1 MTVTADIYEI
11 AVVIIAL
18 AFLVLVIAAIPTLIQ
33 LKRTIRAV
41 EELSTESKKTVEVF
55 NVFWKKTGDHAGNL
69 DELVKRVKDVGLKAT
84 GIADV
89 LLDGI
94 KNPLIAILS
103 MLLGIEFGMKRL
115 VKKEKKGGSE
125 DVK

>member
-18 AFLVLVIAAIPTLIQ
+18 AFLVLVIVAIPMLMQ

-41 EELSTESKKTVEVF
+41 EELSTESRKTVEVL
-55 NVFWKKTGDHAGNL
+55 NVLFKKTGDQAG
-69 DELVKRVKDVGLKAT
+69 DIEELVKRVKEVGLKAT
-84 GIADV
+84 GIVEV
-89 LLDGI
+89 LLDSI

-115 VKKEKKGGSE
+115 IKKEKKGDSE

>member
-18 AFLVLVIAAIPTLIQ
+18 AFLVLVIAAIPMLLQ

-41 EELSTESKKTVEVF
+41 GELSTESRKAVEVLT
-55 NVFWKKTGDHAGNL
+55 VLCKKTGDQVG
-69 DELVKRVKDVGLKAT
+69 DIEELVKRIKIVGLKAT
-84 GIADV
+84 GIAEI
-89 LLDGI
+89 LLDNI

-103 MLLGIEFGMKRL
+103 MLLGIEFGMKRFI
-115 VKKEKKGGSE
+115 KKDEKGGSE

>member
-18 AFLVLVIAAIPTLIQ
+18 AFLFLVIAAIPMLIQ

-41 EELSTESKKTVEVF
+41 GELSKESKKTVEVLT
-55 NVFWKKTGDHAGNL
+55 VLCKKTGDNIG
-69 DELVKRVKDVGLKAT
+69 DIEELVKRVKEVGLKAT
-84 GIADV
+84 GIAEI
-89 LLDGI
+89 LLDNI

-103 MLLGIEFGMKRL
+103 MLLGVEFGMKRL
-115 VKKEKKGGSE
+115 IKKDKKGGSE

>member
-18 AFLVLVIAAIPTLIQ
+18 TFLVLVIVAIPMLMQ

-41 EELSTESKKTVEVF
+41 EELSTESRKTIEVL
-55 NVFWKKTGDHAGNL
+55 NVLFKKTGDHAGDI
-69 DELVKRVKDVGLKAT
+69 DELVKRVKEVGLKAT
-84 GIADV
+84 GIAEV
-89 LLDGI
+89 LLDSI

-115 VKKEKKGGSE
+115 VKKEKKGDSE